1 MRVRRHAARPG
12 WLVLASCALS
22 VALVLG
28 AGGGAQAD
36 AAYWRH
42 CGDQNHPGAGWYN
55 VRGHNIA
62 CRNARGVARHWWNSG
77 GDNHFDRWSCTNKP
91 VGEELAI
98 AECKRFRNGKFQR
111 VKFENGA

>member
-1 MRVRRHAARPG
+1 M
-12 WLVLASCALS
+12 LLASCVLS

-28 AGGGAQAD
+28 GGGGAQAQ

-55 VRGHNIA
+55 VRGHN
-62 CRNARGVARHWWNSG
+62 
-77 GDNHFDRWSCTNKP
+77 HFDGWSCTNES

-98 AECKRFRNGKFQR
+98 ADLERFRQGKFQR